1 MGVGKVGSDGATV
14 SAAAGAATA
23 TVPLFATRGALEPL
37 LDEVAARQ
45 RAVLESG
52 RYVLGPEVE
61 AFEREFAA
69 HCGAR
74 HCVGVANGTEALTIA
89 LRALG
94 IGPGDEVVVPA
105 LTFYAT
111 AEAVLNAGARPVF
124 CDIDPELFTMTAATA
139 EPALSERSAALLPVH
154 LFGNPAPM
162 AELRELASAHGLRLL
177 EDAAQ
182 AAGAKLDGRRAGALG
197 DAAAFSFFPSK
208 NLGGFGDGGAILSDD
223 DELAARARRLR
234 AHGSVD
240 KRKHTEVGWNSRL
253 DELQAAGLRV
263 LLPHLDR
270 WTEARRRVAGE
281 YAEAGLGEL
290 VELPRET
297 PAGKSC
303 YHLYV
308 VLSEQREQLAAG
320 LAAAGVENRAY
331 YTTPLHHQPALR
343 RYAPEW
349 KLPDAERVAETS
361 LALPMG
367 PALTPEQATAVV
379 NAARAVLTAV

>member
-1 MGVGKVGSDGATV
+1 M
-14 SAAAGAATA
+14 SAADHTATA
-23 TVPLFATRGALEPL
+23 SVPLFATRPALAPL

-69 HCGAR
+69 FAGVR

-111 AEAVLNAGARPVF
+111 AEAVVNAGARPVF
-124 CDIDPELFTMTAATA
+124 CDVDPHTFTMTAATA
-139 EPALSERSAALLPVH
+139 AVAIGARTAALLPVH

-162 AELRELASAHGLRLL
+162 EELRELARGRGLRLL

-182 AAGAKLDGRRAGALG
+182 AAGATLGGRPAGSLG

-223 DELAARARRLR
+223 DDVAARARRLR
-234 AHGSVD
+234 AHGSSD
-240 KRKHTEVGWNSRL
+240 KQLHDEVGYNSRL

-263 LLPHLDR
+263 LLPHLAE
-270 WTEARRRVAGE
+270 WTAARRRAAAA
-281 YAEAGLGEL
+281 YAEAGLGDL

-297 PAGKSC
+297 AGGESC

-308 VLSEQREQLAAG
+308 VLSERRDDLAGG
-320 LAAAGVENRAY
+320 LAEAGVGCHAY
-331 YTTPLHHQPALR
+331 YSTPLHRQPALHPFALER
-343 RYAPEW
+343 E
-349 KLPDAERVAETS
+349 LPGVERVAATS

-367 PALTPEQATAVV
+367 PALEGGQVAAVAA
-379 NAARAVLTAV
+379 AARAALGPA

>member
-1 MGVGKVGSDGATV
+1 V
-14 SAAAGAATA
+14 SAASGQATA
-23 TVPLFATRGALEPL
+23 TVPLFATRAALAPL

-69 HCGAR
+69 FVGVR

-94 IGPGDEVVVPA
+94 VGQGDEVVVPA

-111 AEAVLNAGARPVF
+111 AEAVVNAGARPVF
-124 CDIDPELFTMTAATA
+124 CDVDPGSFAMTAANA
-139 EPALSERSAALLPVH
+139 EAAIGERTAALLPVH
-154 LFGNPAPM
+154 LYGNPAPM
-162 AELRELASAHGLRLL
+162 GELRELAEDRGLRLL

-182 AAGAKLDGRRAGALG
+182 AAGASLAGRRAGALG

-223 DELAARARRLR
+223 DEVVATARRLR
-234 AHGSVD
+234 AHGSAD
-240 KRKHTEVGWNSRL
+240 KRSHTEVGYNSRL

-263 LLPHLDR
+263 LLPHLEQ
-270 WTEARRRVAGE
+270 WTASRRRVARA
-281 YAEAGLGEL
+281 YADAGLGDL

-297 PAGKSC
+297 SGGESC

-308 VLSEQREQLAAG
+308 VLGEERERLAAG
-320 LAAAGVENRAY
+320 LAEAGVESHAY
-331 YTTPLHHQPALR
+331 YTTPLHRQPALR
-343 RYAPEW
+343 RYAPERE
-349 KLPDAERVAETS
+349 LPGAERAAATS

-367 PALTPEQATAVV
+367 PALAEEQVAAVV
-379 NAARAVLTAV
+379 AAARSALAPA

>member
-1 MGVGKVGSDGATV
+1 MKAPAPRVA
-14 SAAAGAATA
+14 A
-23 TVPLFATRGALEPL
+23 TVPLFATRAALEPL
-37 LDEVAARQ
+37 LPEVAARQ

-69 HCGAR
+69 FAGAR
-74 HCVGVANGTEALTIA
+74 HCVGVGNGTEALTIA

-94 IGPGDEVVVPA
+94 VGRGDEVVVPA

-111 AEAVLNAGARPVF
+111 AEAVVNAGARPVF
-124 CDIDPELFTMTAATA
+124 CDVDPGSLTMTAATA
-139 EPALSERSAALLPVH
+139 EPALGARTAALLPVH

-162 AELRELASAHGLRLL
+162 AELRELAAARGLRLL

-182 AAGAKLDGRRAGALG
+182 AAGATLDGRRAGALG

-223 DELAARARRLR
+223 GEVAARARRLR
-234 AHGSVD
+234 AHGSED
-240 KRKHTEVGWNSRL
+240 RALHTEVGHNSRL

-263 LLPHLDR
+263 LLPHLEE
-270 WTEARRRVAGE
+270 WTAARRRVAAA
-281 YAEAGLGEL
+281 YAAAGLGEL
-290 VELPRET
+290 VEPQRET
-297 PAGKSC
+297 AGGESC

-308 VLSEQREQLAAG
+308 VRSEGRERLAER
-320 LAAAGVENRAY
+320 LAAAGVASRAY
-331 YTTPLHHQPALR
+331 YTTPLHRQPAMEP
-343 RYAPEW
+343 YAPQRE
-349 KLPDAERVAETS
+349 LPSAERASRTS

-367 PALTPEQATAVV
+367 PALAAAQVEAVV
-379 NAARAVLTAV
+379 DAARAALQPA

>member
-1 MGVGKVGSDGATV
+1 M
-14 SAAAGAATA
+14 SAASRPVATT
-23 TVPLFATRGALEPL
+23 TVPLFATRAALAPL

-69 HCGAR
+69 FAGAR

-111 AEAVLNAGARPVF
+111 AEAVVNAGARPVF
-124 CDIDPELFTMTAATA
+124 CDVDPRRFTMTAATA
-139 EPALSERSAALLPVH
+139 GAAIGERTAALLPVH
-154 LFGNPAPM
+154 LFGNPAPL
-162 AELRELASAHGLRLL
+162 AELRELAAAHGLALL

-182 AAGAKLDGRRAGALG
+182 AAGATLGGRRAGSLG

-223 DELAARARRLR
+223 DAVAASARRLR
-234 AHGSVD
+234 AHGSED
-240 KRKHTEVGWNSRL
+240 RLLHTEVGYNSRL

-263 LLPHLDR
+263 LLPRLER
-270 WTEARRRVAGE
+270 WTAARRRAARD
-281 YAEAGLGEL
+281 YAEAGLGDL

-297 PAGKSC
+297 DGGESC

-308 VLSEQREQLAAG
+308 VLGEERERLAAG
-320 LAAAGVENRAY
+320 LREAGVESRVY
-331 YTTPLHHQPALR
+331 YATPLHRQPALR
-343 RYAPEW
+343 RYAPVAE
-349 KLPDAERVAETS
+349 LPAAERVAARS
-361 LALPMG
+361 LALPIG
-367 PALTPEQATAVV
+367 PALTPEQVAAVV
-379 NAARAVLTAV
+379 AAARAALGPA